1 MQKAREFLT
10 KDELAGVES
19 AVAEAEKKTSV
30 ELVPVVAAASGRY
43 DRAEDIAGLWLGAVL
58 MVVAWSVLPIPHVEP
73 GDWGAAFPYQ
83 YLIWLIALVAGF
95 VAGAVIASRTGW
107 LRRLFTPKRELQE
120 EVQRRAR
127 EAFFDQ
133 RIHHTG
139 GATGVLIYV
148 SLFERTVCIL
158 ADAAVM
164 KVLPAGEIERLC
176 AALTTKMK
184 SAPAEG
190 LVETI
195 KSLGETLSEPL
206 PRAED
211 DADEL
216 ENAVVL
222 IEL

>member
-1 MQKAREFLT
+1 MQKASDFLT
-10 KDELAGVES
+10 KDERS
-19 AVAEAEKKTSV
+19 AVEAAVMAAEKKTSV
-30 ELVPVVAAASGRY
+30 EIVPVIAASSGRY
-43 DRAEDIAGLWLGAVL
+43 DRAEDLTGLWLGAML
-58 MVVAWSVLPIPHVEP
+58 MAAAWILWPLPALEP
-73 GDWGAAFPYQ
+73 GDWSATFPLHYG
-83 YLIWLIALVAGF
+83 IWLAALLVGF
-95 VAGAVIASRTGW
+95 VGGAVIAARTAW
-107 LRRLFTPKRELQE
+107 LRRLFTPKRELRE

-139 GATGVLIYV
+139 GATGLLVYV

-176 AALTTKMK
+176 AALTAKMK

-195 KSLGETLSEPL
+195 TLLGETLSAPL
-206 PRAED
+206 PRAEGD
-211 DADEL
+211 LDEL

-222 IEL
+222 ID